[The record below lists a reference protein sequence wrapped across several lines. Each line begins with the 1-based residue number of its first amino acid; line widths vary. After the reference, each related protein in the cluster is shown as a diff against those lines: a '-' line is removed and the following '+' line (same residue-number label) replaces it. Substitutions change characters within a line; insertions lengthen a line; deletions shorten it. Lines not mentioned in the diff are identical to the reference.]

1 MAFEPLIIQ
10 KWIYD
15 TLSSDATLASL
26 LAGKKAA
33 FYQRGVYSEV
43 APEKDSVSQK
53 MPQLPYVVFSRAGS
67 DINDEAT
74 LCGDRYFSI
83 PVYRVT
89 VWNNNNGSLS
99 YKGMSD
105 ILSRIDLLLGGEKVT
120 DSGITWYCQRFDT
133 EQPIQVQ
140 SDGRVDFGLTIL
152 YRFTTII

>member
-1 MAFEPLIIQ
+1 MAFEPLLIQ

-15 TLSSDATLASL
+15 TLSSDSTLASL
-26 LAGKKAA
+26 LAGGKAA
-33 FYQRGVYSEV
+33 FYQQGISSVV

-67 DINDEAT
+67 DINDEAAI
-74 LCGDRYFSI
+74 CGTRFFTI

-89 VWNNNNGSLS
+89 VWNNSNGSLS
-99 YKGMSD
+99 YKGMKD
-105 ILSRIDLLLGGEKVT
+105 IIDRIDTLLGEEKVT
-120 DSGITWYCQRFDT
+120 DSGVTWYCQRFDT
-133 EQPIQVQ
+133 DQPIQVQ